1 MERDKETETETE
13 PTERAHSERAYR
25 KIEVRERAS
34 QVHVFCKRVLPQPIT
49 DGSGHLLWAVDS

>member
-13 PTERAHSERAYR
+13 LTERVHSERAYSLR

-34 QVHVFCKRVLPQPIT
+34 EAHALCKRAL
-49 DGSGHLLWAVDS
+49 SLARS